1 MLIPEIAF
9 TTVSSEVL
17 QYQANFIPAVSRNVD
32 QMV

>member
-9 TTVSSEVL
+9 PTASSGVL
-17 QYQANFIPAVSRNVD
+17 QYQANFIPAVSRNLD